1 MENRRIQQDM
11 PPAAAYGMELGMAN
25 DKRELMIY
33 IHIPYCIRKCLYC
46 DFLSFGKGS
55 SQWESIDKYIDTLC
69 HEIKFYKEYSKDRIV
84 TSVFIGGGT
93 PSVLTNSQADKLF
106 AAIRSG
112 FMLSKDCE
120 FTIECNP
127 GTLTADKL
135 KLYRTNGVNRIS
147 LGLQSADNAELKV
160 LGRIHTFE
168 DFARSFDAV
177 REAGF
182 ENVNVDLMS
191 AIPGQTMK
199 NWENTLIKTLS
210 FKPEHISAYS
220 LIIEEETPFY
230 DMYCEAGG
238 RCEAVGNL
246 EAGKGCEAGGD
257 RVLKLPDEDTE
268 REIYHFTKDF
278 LGENGYYRYEISNYS
293 LPGYECRHNSGY
305 WQGKDYLGLG
315 LGAASL
321 FEGRRYAN
329 VRELEAYL
337 EAVDKA
343 RDKVIDKTENN
354 STDKAGDKAVDKDED
369 KVGNKTVD
377 KAGDKTVDKVVDK
390 AGDKTVDKTE
400 EPENAGLVL
409 QADNGAQALPFAD
422 KDEQALQTADKKS
435 VQASP
440 WVDEE
445 TIQLLSQK
453 ERMEE
458 FMFLGLR
465 MCKGIS
471 MADFKKCFGKNIYD
485 IYGEV
490 LGRLMSEGLIEQ
502 QDDFL
507 RLTDY
512 GVDLSNYVL
521 AEFLL

>member
-1 MENRRIQQDM
+1 M

-55 SQWESIDKYIDTLC
+55 SQWESIDKYIDALC

-106 AAIRSG
+106 AAIKSG

-147 LGLQSADNAELKV
+147 LGLQSSDNAELKV

-182 ENVNVDLMS
+182 KNVNVDLMS

-199 NWENTLIKTLS
+199 SWENTLIKTLS

-220 LIIEEETPFY
+220 LIIEEGTPFY
-230 DMYCEAGG
+230 DMYCEAGR

-246 EAGKGCEAGGD
+246 EAGKGCEAGVCCETGED
-257 RVLKLPDEDTE
+257 KVLKLPDEETE
-268 REIYHFTKDF
+268 REIYHFTKAF
-278 LGENGYYRYEISNYS
+278 LNANGYERYEISNYS

-305 WQGKDYLGLG
+305 WRGRDYIGLG
-315 LGAASL
+315 LGAASC
-321 FEGRRYAN
+321 FEGRRYADVSDFN
-329 VRELEAYL
+329 AYL
-337 EAVDKA
+337 AAVDKA
-343 RDKVIDKTENN
+343 QAAADKAQAVADKAQAAADKAQAA
-354 STDKAGDKAVDKDED
+354 TDKARAAAAGFEKSGHKAQNFV
-369 KVGNKTVD
+369 
-377 KAGDKTVDKVVDK
+377 
-390 AGDKTVDKTE
+390 
-400 EPENAGLVL
+400 
-409 QADNGAQALPFAD
+409 
-422 KDEQALQTADKKS
+422 
-435 VQASP
+435 
-440 WVDEE
+440 EE
-445 TIQLLSQK
+445 TLPWTDSETVHILSK
-453 ERMEE
+453 KDRMEE

-465 MCKGIS
+465 MCSGIS
-471 MADFKKCFGKNIYD
+471 AVDFKRRFNENIYD

-490 LGRLMSEGLIEQ
+490 FETLKKKKLIWQ
-502 QDDFL
+502 QGDFWM
-507 RLTDY
+507 LTDY

-521 AEFLL
+521 SEFLL